1 VCQTT
6 NTHTLTYIPTKVAV
20 RVRPLN
26 TNDKAANATIA
37 LNIVDGTINVLKSPF
52 RSENNNNNNNN
63 NNSAAISANTTTSLL
78 DIEHTFNYD
87 FAFDSSCSS
96 DSPQYSSQ
104 KDVFNN
110 LGIPI
115 VLNACRGYNA
125 SIFAYGQTG
134 RCVLCIYIS
143 ISLCVCVCVYLGTI
157 KYWLHRH
164 NISILLQFILVI
176 LFTHHDIYIYVVES
190 RTP

>member
-1 VCQTT
+1 MCVKPL
-6 NTHTLTYIPTKVAV
+6 THTLTYIPTKVAV

-52 RSENNNNNNNN
+52 RTENNN
-63 NNSAAISANTTTSLL
+63 NNSAAISVNTTTSLL

-104 KDVFNN
+104 KDVFNH

-115 VLNACRGYNA
+115 VLNACKGYNA

-134 RCVLCIYIS
+134 R
-143 ISLCVCVCVYLGTI
+143 
-157 KYWLHRH
+157 
-164 NISILLQFILVI
+164 
-176 LFTHHDIYIYVVES
+176 
-190 RTP
+190 